1 MKRKFNGLI
10 FLACFTIIVISFVN
24 FSVAKTVKEKKS
36 ESKVDSVAKK
46 DKGKKQQGM
55 MKEEINYYFS

>member
-10 FLACFTIIVISFVN
+10 FLACFTIIVLSFVN
-24 FSVAKTVKEKKS
+24 FSVAKTTKGKKS
-36 ESKVDSVAKK
+36 DSRGDSVAKK

-55 MKEEINYYFS
+55 MNGQIDYYLS